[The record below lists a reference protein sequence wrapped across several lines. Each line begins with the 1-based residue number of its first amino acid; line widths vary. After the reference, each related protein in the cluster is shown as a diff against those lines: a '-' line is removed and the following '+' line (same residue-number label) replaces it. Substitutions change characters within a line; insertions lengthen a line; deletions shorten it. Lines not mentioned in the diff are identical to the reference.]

1 MQHSVLLHLL
11 NRHIQGWSVTG
22 GPFTRE
28 DVSTRSLTYVTHAYT
43 RPHTDIEWGER
54 CFPFFAMEAFWREAQ
69 AAISRMIAEMPPLS
83 SFSMKTGDRFVDIR
97 LEIKPET
104 ESVPNMK
111 KKKPSPSRLR
121 RNQRRLLM
129 LLEKNKAAE
138 SSEPV
143 NTGYKD
149 GSTGEPLLTGA
160 TTSAIIKR
168 WVSSSKHTDKGN

>member
-1 MQHSVLLHLL
+1 
-11 NRHIQGWSVTG
+11 
-22 GPFTRE
+22 
-28 DVSTRSLTYVTHAYT
+28 
-43 RPHTDIEWGER
+43 
-54 CFPFFAMEAFWREAQ
+54 MEAFWREAQ
-69 AAISRMIAEMPPLS
+69 AVISRMIAELPPMS
-83 SFSMKTGDRFVDIR
+83 SFSVKSGDRFVDIR

-104 ESVPNMK
+104 EPIPNLK

-129 LLEKNKAAE
+129 FLEKNKAAE

-160 TTSAIIKR
+160 TNSAIIER
-168 WVSSSKHTDKGN
+168 DGPALPNTHKGN